1 MDFLK
6 KHYEKVILVAVLLGV
21 VGFLVFLPFVI
32 AEDQAAIAIKRTKFI
47 PNPKPLLD
55 LDMSRQ
61 QAVTT
66 RLQSPANFDF
76 STRNKLFN
84 PIMWKRNANGEL
96 IPIKSGNEIGAGAV
110 VITKITPLYLVVT
123 LNSVETNTTPPRYV
137 IGLEHQAAVTATQR
151 IKQTRYA
158 SVGDKKDL
166 FTLNSI
172 KGDPLNP
179 ESVELTLTDSGE
191 KVTVSKD
198 KPFQRV
204 DAYTADL
211 RYPPEN
217 KNFPPGR
224 RKGSP
229 LTFNGEDYIIVD
241 IHAGD
246 VILSSQANQKNTTLR
261 YAP

>member
-1 MDFLK
+1 M
-6 KHYEKVILVAVLLGV
+6 
-21 VGFLVFLPFVI
+21 
-32 AEDQAAIAIKRTKFI
+32 
-47 PNPKPLLD
+47 
-55 LDMSRQ
+55 
-61 QAVTT
+61 
-66 RLQSPANFDF
+66 
-76 STRNKLFN
+76 FN
-84 PIMWKRNANGEL
+84 PITWKRNANGEL

-137 IGLEHQAAVTATQR
+137 IGLEHQAAATATQR

-158 SVGDKKDL
+158 AVGEKKDL
-166 FTLNSI
+166 FTLNAI

-179 ESVELTLTDSGE
+179 DAVELTLADTGE
-191 KVTVSKD
+191 RVAVSKD

-224 RKGSP
+224 REGALLS
-229 LTFNGEDYIIVD
+229 FNGENYIIVA
-241 IHAGD
+241 IRAGD
-246 VILSSQANQKNTTLR
+246 VILSSQANQKNTTLH
-261 YAP
+261 YTP